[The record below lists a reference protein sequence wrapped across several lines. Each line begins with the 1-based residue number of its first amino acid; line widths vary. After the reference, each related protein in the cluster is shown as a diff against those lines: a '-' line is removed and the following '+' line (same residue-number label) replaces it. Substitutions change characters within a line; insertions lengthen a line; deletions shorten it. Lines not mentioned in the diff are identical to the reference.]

1 MPTPP
6 QNSLS
11 GEFILSPD
19 KKDVSADKTSA
30 TTSSSEQ
37 EEHGLISHHGHTHT
51 KPKFFSSLCQYP
63 EGVTFQ
69 NQEADEEIV
78 LLIRRDFITN
88 VPWILSILFFALLLP
103 ALFIL
108 VPIFF
113 PNIMVN
119 QILILISASFYYT
132 VLVTFA
138 LIYFT
143 IWYFN
148 VGLVTNKRVIDLDVA
163 NILVK
168 ETSEARLSSIAD
180 VTYTQ
185 VGGIRG
191 IFDYGDVRILTET
204 YEQNIEFDR
213 APNPNMIRKIIGDL
227 LANKPSA

>member
-11 GEFILSPD
+11 GEFILSD
-19 KKDVSADKTSA
+19 KKDVTAEKA
-30 TTSSSEQ
+30 PISSPENKKNA
-37 EEHGLISHHGHTHT
+37 LINHHGHTHT

-103 ALFIL
+103 ALFFL
-108 VPIFF
+108 VPLFF

-119 QILILISASFYYT
+119 QILILLSASFYYI
-132 VLVTFA
+132 VLVTFT

-148 VGLVTNKRVIDLDVA
+148 VGLVTNKRIIDLDVA

-168 ETSEARLSSIAD
+168 ETSEARISSIAD

-185 VGGIRG
+185 IGGIRG
-191 IFDYGDVRILTET
+191 IFDYGDVRVLTET

-227 LANKPSA
+227 LANKPSI

>member
-1 MPTPP
+1 
-6 QNSLS
+6 
-11 GEFILSPD
+11 
-19 KKDVSADKTSA
+19 
-30 TTSSSEQ
+30 
-37 EEHGLISHHGHTHT
+37 
-51 KPKFFSSLCQYP
+51 
-63 EGVTFQ
+63 
-69 NQEADEEIV
+69 
-78 LLIRRDFITN
+78 
-88 VPWILSILFFALLLP
+88 
-103 ALFIL
+103 
-108 VPIFF
+108 
-113 PNIMVN
+113 MVN

>member
-1 MPTPP
+1 MWKREKAKFIAAK
-6 QNSLS
+6 LS
-11 GEFILSPD
+11 VLGYFL
-19 KKDVSADKTSA
+19 
-30 TTSSSEQ
+30 
-37 EEHGLISHHGHTHT
+37 
-51 KPKFFSSLCQYP
+51 FFSSLCQYP

>member
-1 MPTPP
+1 MPTPS

-11 GEFILSPD
+11 GEFILSQE
-19 KKDVSADKTSA
+19 KKDDTKNDQTFLKQSPSTN
-30 TTSSSEQ
+30 
-37 EEHGLISHHGHTHT
+37 HLHTHS
-51 KPKFFSSLCQYP
+51 KPKFFSSLCHYP

-69 NQEADEEIV
+69 NQEADEEII

-88 VPWILSILFFALLLP
+88 VPWILSVLFFALLLP
-103 ALFIL
+103 GLFIA
-108 VPIFF
+108 VPLLF
-113 PNIMVN
+113 PNIVVN
-119 QILILISASFYYT
+119 QILILISVSFYYT
-132 VLVTFA
+132 VLMAFT

-148 VGLVTNKRVIDLDVA
+148 VGLVTNKRIIDLDVA

-191 IFDYGDVRILTET
+191 IFDYGDVRVLTET

-213 APNPNMIRKIIGDL
+213 APNPNMIRKIIGEL
-227 LANKPSA
+227 LADKLVT